1 MTELDFDIP
10 TENSTYDLEN
20 IIEDSIS
27 REMKPVDNDAD
38 LDEFQDFLD
47 TNSIFSEAV
56 DYEEFE
62 DLVGDLKK

>member
-1 MTELDFDIP
+1 
-10 TENSTYDLEN
+10 
-20 IIEDSIS
+20 
-27 REMKPVDNDAD
+27 MKPVDNDAD

-62 DLVGDLKK
+62 DLVEDLEE

>member
-1 MTELDFDIP
+1 MP
-10 TENSTYDLEN
+10 TYVRRGDDTYDLEN
-20 IIEDSIS
+20 IDEDSIS

-62 DLVGDLKK
+62 DLVEDLEE